1 MLGCIIRNRENK
13 WLSKPNPT
21 TSRYCNMKEWGEKSV
36 CRECED
42 SDSDFE
48 YEPPLKR
55 TKQDSDSDFEYEPPL
70 KRTKQVKKSIFPES
84 DPDDNDEE
92 SGYI

>member
-1 MLGCIIRNRENK
+1 
-13 WLSKPNPT
+13 
-21 TSRYCNMKEWGEKSV
+21 MKDWGKKSV

-42 SDSDFE
+42 SDYDF
-48 YEPPLKR
+48 YEPPLKH
-55 TKQDSDSDFEYEPPL
+55 TKQDSDSDFEPEPPL
-70 KRTKQVKKSIFPES
+70 KRTKHVKKSIFPES